1 MRQVRRREGVEE
13 AAEGMRRLA
22 RVRVRFGELGFGV
35 LRPEAE
41 LYASLISIGH
51 GMALLGLPVALGTF
65 PSFST
70 TIASCTS
77 SFFFDCASQYT
88 SM

>member
-35 LRPEAE
+35 LGPEAE
-41 LYASLISIGH
+41 LHATLISTGQ
-51 GMALLGLPVALGTF
+51 GVTWASVVSVTF